1 MLLRSQLDCYHP
13 DLPGSG
19 VFDIKT
25 RACFPIR
32 YDSANYLV
40 SFYTLFFCGEVAM
53 LNIKHL
59 GIRPTP
65 SMISSRTEGTLDL
78 TRGSKLIM
86 LFQAVFM
93 SPDFILGTM
102 ISCVQSC

>member
-40 SFYTLFFCGEVAM
+40 SHYTLLWRRCNDYFNFLV
-53 LNIKHL
+53 
-59 GIRPTP
+59 
-65 SMISSRTEGTLDL
+65 
-78 TRGSKLIM
+78 
-86 LFQAVFM
+86 
-93 SPDFILGTM
+93 
-102 ISCVQSC
+102 

>member
-40 SFYTLFFCGEVAM
+40 GHYTLLWRRCSDYFDV
-53 LNIKHL
+53 L
-59 GIRPTP
+59 
-65 SMISSRTEGTLDL
+65 
-78 TRGSKLIM
+78 
-86 LFQAVFM
+86 V
-93 SPDFILGTM
+93 
-102 ISCVQSC
+102 

>member
-40 SFYTLFFCGEVAM
+40 GHYTLLWRRCNDYFDV
-53 LNIKHL
+53 L
-59 GIRPTP
+59 
-65 SMISSRTEGTLDL
+65 
-78 TRGSKLIM
+78 
-86 LFQAVFM
+86 V
-93 SPDFILGTM
+93 
-102 ISCVQSC
+102 

>member
-40 SFYTLFFCGEVAM
+40 SLYTLFFGDVVM
-53 LNIKHL
+53 LNIKCL
-59 GIRPTP
+59 DIRPTL
-65 SMISSRTEGTLDL
+65 SMISSRTEGTLGL
-78 TRGSKLIM
+78 TKGSKLVM
-86 LFQAVFM
+86 LF
-93 SPDFILGTM
+93 
-102 ISCVQSC
+102 